1 MRRVSVVGVSGS
13 GKTTVARSL
22 AERLG
27 APLVE
32 LDGLMHQRDW
42 QPRPEDEFKEEVER
56 ATLQPEWVIDG
67 NYRQVVIEGPVWQRA
82 DTVVWL
88 DVPRLTVM
96 RRLIARTV
104 RRAVTR
110 EVLWNG
116 NREPLSNFMSLDRER
131 SVIVWAWVTY
141 QGLTERYST
150 AMSDP
155 TWRHMK
161 FVRLRS
167 NADANRWLR
176 SVGREP
182 G

>member
-1 MRRVSVVGVSGS
+1 MVGVSGS
-13 GKTTVARSL
+13 GKTTLARAL
-22 AERLG
+22 AERLRM
-27 APLVE
+27 PLVE
-32 LDGLMHQRDW
+32 LDGLMHQPGW
-42 QPRPEDEFKEEVER
+42 EPRPETEFREEVER
-56 ATLQPEWVIDG
+56 ASSQPEWVIDG

-88 DVPRLTVM
+88 DLPRLTVM
-96 RRLIARTV
+96 RQLIARTV

-116 NREPLSNFMSLDRER
+116 NREPLSNFMSLDRDQ

-150 AMSDP
+150 AMRDP
-155 TWRHMK
+155 TWRHLN

-167 NADANRWLR
+167 NAEAKRWLR